1 VLARPSELARGVTGD
16 DAPLHAVFT
25 HIEAL
30 VELLRIVIVIA
41 LRNAHTLL
49 IGKFGLLFRARSET
63 GCKACQY
70 QEAQL
75 PHRPAPSL
83 SVDTF
88 PAISSRQLTV
98 ASTSSETMLGE
109 RYDDVPGG
117 TKGRKV
123 CSFAGTFEGNQAW
136 RGG

>member
-41 LRNAHTLL
+41 LRDAHTLL
-49 IGKFGLLFRARSET
+49 LGKFGLLFRARSET
-63 GCKACQY
+63 DCKACQY

-75 PHRPAPSL
+75 RHRPAPRFQQILFLQSAH
-83 SVDTF
+83 V
-88 PAISSRQLTV
+88 
-98 ASTSSETMLGE
+98 
-109 RYDDVPGG
+109 
-117 TKGRKV
+117 
-123 CSFAGTFEGNQAW
+123 N
-136 RGG
+136 